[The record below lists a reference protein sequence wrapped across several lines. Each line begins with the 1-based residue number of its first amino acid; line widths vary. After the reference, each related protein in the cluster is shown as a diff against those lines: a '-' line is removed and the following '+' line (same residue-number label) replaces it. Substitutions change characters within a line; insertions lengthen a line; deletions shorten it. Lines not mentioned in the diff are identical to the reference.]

1 MTSQQILKSRVR
13 EAQQDLTVAED
24 HYRENFTRK
33 NYERMIARYR
43 DLVAAREKLSGY
55 RRQWG
60 G

>member
-43 DLVAAREKLSGY
+43 DLVAAREKLSEY

>member
-24 HYRENFTRK
+24 HYRENFTRE

-43 DLVAAREKLSGY
+43 DLVAAREKLTEY
-55 RRQWG
+55 RGQWEG
-60 G
+60 

>member
-1 MTSQQILKSRVR
+1 MELNNILKSRVR
-13 EAQQDLTVAED
+13 SAQQDLTVAED

-43 DLVAAREKLSGY
+43 DLLAARERLSEY

-60 G
+60 N